1 MTTSVIVIENITC
14 DNYFD
19 RIEIRLK
26 NLTGVFSVMAK
37 KELATLKIEHNS
49 SIKRAEIVSLL
60 KNMGYAESR
69 KNTIESLQ
77 KNFA

>member
-1 MTTSVIVIENITC
+1 MTTSVIVIENIIC

-26 NLTGVFSVMAK
+26 NLTGVFSVIAE